1 MSEKLPVNNFEWIKH
16 ASNLMN
22 ISQKT
27 VMTKVMKD
35 IFLTLISIS

>member
-16 ASNLMN
+16 TSNFMN

>member
-16 ASNLMN
+16 TSNLMN